1 MRNLTQG
8 EFDHTSID
16 QKKINP
22 QIACLVLHVSG
33 KADKIAPVRAIVLLF
48 DMTVARSGMSI
59 DCVFVHTLPFKP
71 PMSISRMQKI
81 KLSPCQRTS
90 WGDCGVLSARLHT
103 SDITNMFALTVLTAK
118 GRDCSD

>member
-8 EFDHTSID
+8 EFDRTSID

-22 QIACLVLHVSG
+22 QIACLMLHVSG

-48 DMTVARSGMSI
+48 DMTVARSGRSI

-81 KLSPCQRTS
+81 KLSPC
-90 WGDCGVLSARLHT
+90 
-103 SDITNMFALTVLTAK
+103 
-118 GRDCSD
+118 